1 MRSYIIE
8 NFLRGAYGVN
18 NSYTKSEVDSKL
30 DLKANSDNVYSI
42 SQVENLLYGKA
53 DKSDTYTKQEVNDKL
68 NGYIKDNDTTYSA
81 TVRGKEVI
89 VSAGEGYGSTTYK
102 LNSIHTSNPRKP
114 SCDYSFPN
122 EKSGTLALTSDIPTV
137 NNPTITFTQGGTT
150 KGTITLNQSSDQT
163 IALDA
168 GGSGGGSNLLEA
180 LVDSNGNSRFIG
192 GNGIPKNVS
201 GMSIRYGKWSLN
213 GSNLMFEILGTFSN
227 SLSGENVM
235 CTFTIPEWIVPK
247 IQIAFN
253 NIIDYIDCDITS
265 TSGSVIKTRVQI
277 TISGNIIY
285 FTNVLA
291 QTINGLSLFKIRY
304 NIIIDNE

>member
-1 MRSYIIE
+1 M
-8 NFLRGAYGVN
+8 N
-18 NSYTKSEVDSKL
+18 
-30 DLKANSDNVYSI
+30 
-42 SQVENLLYGKA
+42 
-53 DKSDTYTKQEVNDKL
+53 L
-68 NGYIKDNDTTYSA
+68 NGGYAMIKHNSTQEELQIAYRSKRPALFYDENQRAHWAVIEETA
-81 TVRGKEVI
+81 TQSVDE
-89 VSAGEGYGSTTYK
+89 E
-102 LNSIHTSNPRKP
+102 
-114 SCDYSFPN
+114 
-122 EKSGTLALTSDIPTV
+122 
-137 NNPTITFTQGGTT
+137 TQEP
-150 KGTITLNQSSDQT
+150 ITLYEYSYR
-163 IALDA
+163 
-168 GGSGGGSNLLEA
+168 LLNDIEA